1 MEMKMKK
8 LNFDWRSVALGMV
21 LCLVLVVFVGSRS
34 TQSEQLTSRVRANQ
48 GNATLNDV
56 MAKCELID
64 QRILILEGK
73 INRLQEDMNRVLD
86 DTGNIRRQVVKR

>member
-1 MEMKMKK
+1 MKMKK
-8 LNFDWRSVALGMV
+8 FNFDWRSVVLGAA
-21 LCLVLVVFVGSRS
+21 LCLVLVVFVGSRPAQ
-34 TQSEQLTSRVRANQ
+34 TEQLTARVRANQ

-73 INRLQEDMNRVLD
+73 LNRLQEDMNRVLD
-86 DTGNIRRQVVKR
+86 DTGNIRRQVVKK